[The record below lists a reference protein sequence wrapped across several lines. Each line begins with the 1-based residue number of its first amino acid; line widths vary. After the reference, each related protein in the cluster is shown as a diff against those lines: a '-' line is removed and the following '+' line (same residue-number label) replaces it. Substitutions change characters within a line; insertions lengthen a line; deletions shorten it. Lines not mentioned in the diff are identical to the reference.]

1 MQARVRQTTLKKQF
15 ILTVRGPDF
24 THEFC
29 ELNFPDFDI
38 DWVKA
43 RTVDENGT
51 KMIFVHHGRQLRVN
65 QWFSAVEEYNKEA
78 PVHLK
83 IHWAGSTDAE
93 HIRVNSF
100 RGSRLTS
107 TAAYRYNLQKDQTYM
122 EWSSP
127 AQSGPSRV
135 DAPGEPSSSA
145 QSGPSR
151 VDAPAEHSRA
161 SSKRNSRSV
170 YENMNVDEIYRDMNI
185 DPESPKHKHAR
196 PADYATES
204 DDEVLEP
211 VQPRVVP
218 LVDVPAQVIH
228 ELRAPAPIINE
239 LPPQAIREVQ
249 APVQPRVVP
258 LPGGAALVQQGSW
271 ALPGQSGV
279 SPFRAWAGNQ
289 VFYFVPAPVVN
300 QIPPLVVNEAPA
312 SVIEEVRAPVIE
324 EVQAPVIEEVQAPD
338 IEEVQAPDI
347 EEVQAPDIEEVQAPV
362 INEPPPQVINEPQSQ
377 QPVNNPQPH
386 SEQPITGDQV
396 SLAALTAFMQPIFA
410 LMQRIVASR
419 EE

>member
-107 TAAYRYNLQKDQTYM
+107 IAAYRYNLQKDQTYM

-196 PADYATES
+196 AADYATES

-218 LVDVPAQVIH
+218 LADVPAQVIH
-228 ELRAPAPIINE
+228 EVWPPAPIVNQI
-239 LPPQAIREVQ
+239 PPQAIREVQ
-249 APVQPRVVP
+249 AQVQPRVVP
-258 LPGGAALVQQGSW
+258 LPGGAASVQQGFRP
-271 ALPGQSGV
+271 LPGQSGV

-289 VFYFVPAPVVN
+289 MFYFVPAPVVN

-312 SVIEEVRAPVIE
+312 PV
-324 EVQAPVIEEVQAPD
+324 
-338 IEEVQAPDI
+338 
-347 EEVQAPDIEEVQAPV
+347 IEEVQAPV

-386 SEQPITGDQV
+386 SEQPITGDLV

-410 LMQRIVASR
+410 IVHLALDAASH
-419 EE
+419 